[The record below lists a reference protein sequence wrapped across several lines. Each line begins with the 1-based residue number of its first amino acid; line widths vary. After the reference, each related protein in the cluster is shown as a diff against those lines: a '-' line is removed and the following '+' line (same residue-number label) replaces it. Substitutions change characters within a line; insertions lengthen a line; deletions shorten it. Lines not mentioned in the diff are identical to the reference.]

1 MSLNQIL
8 EQLVLQVHGALGAI
22 FIDREGEAISEYT
35 TLSSERIRLMG
46 AHYGI
51 VWLEIADLAARYLK
65 SSNAEMIFWVEKGVC
80 LMKPLEKDY
89 LVFLVLDPAGSVGQA
104 RRWLAWASDEIRREI
119 N

>member
-35 TLSSERIRLMG
+35 TLSSEKIRLMG

-51 VWLEIADLAARYLK
+51 VWQQIAELTGRYFK
-65 SSNAEMIFWVEKGVC
+65 SSNAETIFWVERGIC

-89 LVFLVLDPAGSVGQA
+89 LVFLILEPSGSVGQA
-104 RRWLAWASDEIRREI
+104 RRWLAWALDEIRREI
-119 N
+119 T